1 MRIMPKSYKY
11 LLLSISCLTILS
23 IAGIMTSCSKNNTN
37 QREKELVNADSI
49 MEVAYRY
56 YDQAKFNK
64 SIDTCRAAMK
74 IYKNAGDSSSLSDCY
89 SHMSACFQ
97 RISINDSAL
106 NYGFTGLRIDERLK
120 DKDRLSSTYNNLAA
134 IYLSIECP
142 REAKTFINKAIDYE
156 LSIKPEHPNKLSI
169 RYGIAAEVYL
179 KLNNT
184 DSALM
189 YISKSFAIDSA
200 AADTVHMARRLAVM
214 GDIYTARGQK
224 DDALK
229 SYNQAIE
236 QLTATGDKYSLMI
249 TYKNLGALHEKSGNP
264 SKALECLEKS
274 TEIARE
280 CNARR
285 ILQQNYFMMAT
296 LLKGSNQGKAF
307 DYLSKSNNLKDS
319 IYYDATS
326 DLTSHYAMML
336 ESQQKQITIEEQQ
349 HSLTTQRLI
358 IIATSIAVL
367 LLLLV
372 SAALFFINLLRMR
385 AQRAE
390 KNAEQMKDLF
400 FTNVTHEFRTP
411 LTVILG
417 ETEALRTQDTSND
430 NQPRYNA
437 IINQGNHMMELVNQ
451 LLSISKVRSAIG
463 SLEWHHGD
471 IAMMAKMII
480 ENMKLNAEAQDKTI
494 EFSSDGK
501 DYNIDFVPEYCHSI
515 MTNLIANSLK
525 FTDEGGVIKVD
536 ISRTKNKAILT
547 ISDNGCGIKSKD
559 LPHIFELFY
568 QGDTEKSSIGTG
580 IGLSLVKQMT
590 EAMNGSI
597 DVKSEEGLGTTFVIN
612 IPVRHD
618 NGGYPQWVPKI
629 LSQPHPATVQNE
641 DADGIE
647 DHELPDSGEKPIALI
662 VDDNDDV
669 AMYIKHVLD
678 GKYDIV
684 RASNG
689 NDGLSKAREIIP
701 DIIITDL
708 MMPVIDGYEMCRQ
721 IRADE
726 LLNHIP
732 IIIVT
737 ARSSDKDRLEALAVG
752 ADAFLVKPF
761 NNEELKA
768 LVENLL
774 NSRQLLR
781 EKFQVKLNSPI
792 DEPVLEPMIENT
804 LQSPTIAV
812 ISQKNTAFI
821 EKVKAVI
828 SKNID
833 NSDMNST
840 FIADKMNLSQRQ
852 LNRKVKS
859 VIGIDTASYI
869 REVRISVAKDM
880 LINTDDPV
888 TEIAEKCGFDSSSYF
903 SKIFKQE
910 THCTPTEYR
919 KKQSE

>member
-1 MRIMPKSYKY
+1 MPKLSKY
-11 LLLSISCLTILS
+11 LLISISCLTIMSLS
-23 IAGIMTSCSKNNTN
+23 GITTSCSKKNSN
-37 QREKELVNADSI
+37 QRSKELVNADSI

-74 IYKNAGDSSSLSDCY
+74 IYKNECDSSALSDCY

-106 NYGFTGLRIDERLK
+106 NYGFTGLRIDERLQ

-142 REAKTFINKAIDYE
+142 REAKTFINKAIEYE
-156 LSIKPEHPNKLSI
+156 LSIKPQHPNKLSI

-189 YISKSFAIDSA
+189 YITKSFAIDSA

-214 GDIYTARGQK
+214 GDIYNAKNQK
-224 DDALK
+224 DAALA
-229 SYNQAIE
+229 SYNKAIE
-236 QLTATGDKYSLMI
+236 QLTATGDQYSLMI
-249 TYKNLGALHEKSGNP
+249 TYKNLGLLQEKSGNS

-280 CNARR
+280 CSARR

-296 LLKGSNQGKAF
+296 LLKGSNQSKAF
-307 DYLSKSNNLKDS
+307 DYLSLSSNLKDS
-319 IYYDATS
+319 LYYDATS
-326 DLTSHYAMML
+326 DLTAHYAMML
-336 ESQQKQITIEEQQ
+336 ESQQKQITIEEQR

-390 KNAEQMKDLF
+390 KNAERMKDMF

-417 ETEALRTQDTSND
+417 ETETLRTQDTSNK
-430 NQPRYNA
+430 NLPRYNA
-437 IINQGNHMMELVNQ
+437 IINQGNHMMELVTQ

-463 SLEWHHGD
+463 SLEWQHGD
-471 IAMMAKMII
+471 ISMMAKMIV
-480 ENMKLNAEAQDKTI
+480 ENMKINAEAQGKTI
-494 EFSSDGK
+494 EFSSDNE

-525 FTDEGGVIKVD
+525 FTPERGIIKVAL
-536 ISRTKNKAILT
+536 SRTKNKTTLT
-547 ISDNGCGIKSKD
+547 IGDNGCGIKPKD

-568 QGDTEKSSIGTG
+568 QGDTEKSSLGTG
-580 IGLSLVKQMT
+580 IGLALVKQMT
-590 EAMNGSI
+590 EAMNGDI
-597 DVKSEEGLGTTFVIN
+597 DVESKEEVGTTFTIG
-612 IPVRHD
+612 IPVRHA

-629 LSQPHPATVQNE
+629 LSQPYPTTIPNE
-641 DADGIE
+641 DTAGVEGSDM
-647 DHELPDSGEKPIALI
+647 PDSGDKPIAMI
-662 VDDNDDV
+662 VEDNDDV

-678 GKYDIV
+678 GKYDII

-708 MMPVIDGYEMCRQ
+708 MMPVIDGYEMCRK

-761 NNEELKA
+761 SNEELKA

-792 DEPVLEPMIENT
+792 DEPVLGPVAEPS
-804 LQSPTIAV
+804 LQLPTIAV

-828 SKNID
+828 SKNLD
-833 NSDMNST
+833 NTDMNST
-840 FIADKMNLSQRQ
+840 YIADKMNLSQRQ

-869 REVRISVAKDM
+869 REVRISVAKEM

-903 SKIFKQE
+903 SKIFKQM
-910 THCTPTEYR
+910 TQCTPTEFR
-919 KKQSE
+919 KKQSD